1 MAAVT
6 LSIDVV
12 SDVVCPWCVIGLL
25 GLERAVAAGGDAFA
39 AEIRLQPFE
48 LNPGMPAGG
57 QDMREHLLEKYG
69 AVPGGAG
76 ERIRTMAAGLG
87 FDMPQRDGARIYN
100 TFNAHRLLHWA
111 ADSGRQI
118 ALQHALFAAY
128 FQQGRDPG
136 DRNVLVETAEAAGL
150 DPAAARQVIESS
162 EGAEPVRAAEAQW
175 RGEGIA
181 SVPTVIVDG
190 RYLVQGAQ
198 EPEVYERA
206 LRRIAAERTA

>member
-6 LSIDVV
+6 LSIDFV

-48 LNPGMPAGG
+48 LNPDMPAGG
-57 QDMREHLLEKYG
+57 QDMREHVLEKYG
-69 AVPGGAG
+69 AVPAGAG
-76 ERIRTMAAGLG
+76 ERIRTMAARLG
-87 FDMPQRDGARIYN
+87 FDMPQREGGRIYN
-100 TFNAHRLLHWA
+100 TFDAHRLLHWA

-136 DRNVLVETAEAAGL
+136 DRSVLVEAAGAAGL
-150 DPAAARQVIESS
+150 DPAAARQVIESG
-162 EGAEPVRAAEAQW
+162 EGAEAVRAAEAQW
-175 RGEGIA
+175 RDEGIA
-181 SVPTVIVDG
+181 SVPTVIVDD
-190 RYLVQGAQ
+190 RYLIQGAQ

>member
-12 SDVVCPWCVIGLL
+12 SDIVCPWCVIGLL
-25 GLERAVAAGGDAFA
+25 GLERAIVAGADAFA
-39 AEIRLQPFE
+39 ADIRLQPFE
-48 LNPGMPAGG
+48 LNPGMPPGG

-69 AVPGGAG
+69 AVPSGAG
-76 ERIRTMAAGLG
+76 ERIRTMAAALG
-87 FDMPQRDGARIYN
+87 FDMPKRDDARIYN
-100 TFNAHRLLHWA
+100 TFDAHRLLHWA
-111 ADSGRQI
+111 EASGRQL

-136 DRNVLVETAEAAGL
+136 EHEVLVEAAATAGLAAAEAW
-150 DPAAARQVIESS
+150 QVLESG
-162 EGAEPVRAAEAQW
+162 EGAAPVRAAEAQW

-190 RYLVQGAQ
+190 RYLIQGAQ
-198 EPEVYERA
+198 ESASYERA
-206 LRRIAAERTA
+206 LRKISAERTG